1 MLPQPKT
8 EKASP
13 DAASAGVAGSVI
25 QRQKRSA
32 LSGGLPL

>member
-8 EKASP
+8 EKANP
-13 DAASAGVAGSVI
+13 DPTSDGVAESAI
-25 QRQKRSA
+25 QRQNRSA

>member
-8 EKASP
+8 VKARP
-13 DAASAGVAGSVI
+13 DPASEAVAESVI

-32 LSGGLPL
+32 LSGGFPL